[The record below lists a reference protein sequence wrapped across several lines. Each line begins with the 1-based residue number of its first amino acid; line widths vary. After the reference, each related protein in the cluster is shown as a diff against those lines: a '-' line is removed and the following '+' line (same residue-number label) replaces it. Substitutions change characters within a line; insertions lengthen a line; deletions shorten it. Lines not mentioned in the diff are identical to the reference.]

1 MLWCRTVLHASCEG
15 ITQLQVQKIPN
26 KYILKRYTW
35 DARSFVE
42 WGRNDVVKGGQDEN
56 NEQLWFA
63 KLVSV
68 VMDIVRVG
76 SKSEY
81 AYEKTLVRANALRAL
96 IETIPANV
104 TTTSNTPNEGPD
116 VAETFIVPQVS

>member
-1 MLWCRTVLHASCEG
+1 
-15 ITQLQVQKIPN
+15 
-26 KYILKRYTW
+26 
-35 DARSFVE
+35 
-42 WGRNDVVKGGQDEN
+42 
-56 NEQLWFA
+56 
-63 KLVSV
+63 
-68 VMDIVRVG
+68 MDIARVD